1 MALHIRP
8 MEKRDIERV
17 YEIEV
22 LPNLKKLRICIPVQI
37 DLKEYH
43 KALEEYRQ
51 LLKRK
56 NSQAEQLQVLMR
68 ARKVLATT
76 KAKESIEFAKDIIA
90 HGEKVIIV
98 TNFTEVAKKIE
109 SAFKGNVVKIVG
121 GMNNA

>member
-1 MALHIRP
+1 
-8 MEKRDIERV
+8 
-17 YEIEV
+17 
-22 LPNLKKLRICIPVQI
+22 
-37 DLKEYH
+37 
-43 KALEEYRQ
+43 
-51 LLKRK
+51 
-56 NSQAEQLQVLMR
+56 MR

-121 GMNNA
+121 GMSDKKMQLKMSFRAEPHR